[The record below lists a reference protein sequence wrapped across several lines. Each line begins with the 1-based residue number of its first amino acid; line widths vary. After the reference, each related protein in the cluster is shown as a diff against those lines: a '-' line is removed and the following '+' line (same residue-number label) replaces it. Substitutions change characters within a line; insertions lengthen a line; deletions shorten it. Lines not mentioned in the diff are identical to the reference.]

1 MALNRVVLV
10 GRLTRDPELKYTPAG
25 VPIATMGIAVD
36 RFTKDES
43 GNYEVDFFNVTAW
56 RRTAEF
62 AQNYLKKGRLVS
74 VDGRLQTRSWVDQA
88 TGMKRSA
95 VDIVADNLD
104 PVGPRPAGE
113 EFVPEGGD
121 HAAAEPAPVTSA
133 PPRAAATV
141 AANAPARPS
150 APTASRRPAPT
161 PVEDDADES
170 DPFAD
175 E

>member
-10 GRLTRDPELKYTPAG
+10 GRLTKDPELKYTPAG
-25 VPIATMGIAVD
+25 VPVATMGIAVD

-113 EFVPEGGD
+113 EFVPDGE
-121 HAAAEPAPVTSA
+121 HAGAEPAAA

-141 AANAPARPS
+141 AAGAPSRPS
-150 APTASRRPAPT
+150 AATAAKRPAPT

>member
-10 GRLTRDPELKYTPAG
+10 GRLTKDPELKYTPAG
-25 VPIATMGIAVD
+25 VPVATMGIAVD

-113 EFVPEGGD
+113 EAVPDGE
-121 HAAAEPAPVTSA
+121 HAGTEPAPT
-133 PPRAAATV
+133 PRAAATV
-141 AANAPARPS
+141 AAGAPARPS
-150 APTASRRPAPT
+150 APTTAAAKRPAPT
-161 PVEDDADES
+161 QVEDDADES

>member
-10 GRLTRDPELKYTPAG
+10 GRLTKDPELKYTPAG
-25 VPIATMGIAVD
+25 VPVATMGIAVD

-113 EFVPEGGD
+113 EFVADTE
-121 HAAAEPAPVTSA
+121 HSAAAEPAPTSA
-133 PPRAAATV
+133 PRAAATV
-141 AANAPARPS
+141 AAGAPARPS
-150 APTASRRPAPT
+150 APPAAKRPAPT